1 MDKSGNSPNTEKLAA
16 TRHVE
21 ENNDEDAENRSLPGD
36 VQFEKTIANAQANL
50 HNAIEANRPS
60 LYGKGMIKLYAVCFL
75 VYFCSTLNGF
85 DGSLMGSINALP
97 EYLDYYNMDQGSA
110 GTGLVFSI
118 FNIGGMTGSLFIWIS
133 DYRGRKLA
141 MAIGCAGVI
150 VGTIVTATAKTTSTF
165 IGGRYLLSFF
175 SAIATNV
182 APMYCVEI
190 APPHIRGTVSGFYN
204 TLWYVGSLIAAFSIY
219 GCMIHF
225 EGSTLAFR
233 VPLWL
238 QMLCPGIVLLGLYF
252 IPESPRW
259 LVGKDR
265 VEQARQF
272 IIDYHCNG
280 DADHP
285 LVELELIEII
295 ESLKSVALASPKS
308 FFDIRDLFR
317 TRSDRYRLMLIVMF
331 AWFGQFSGNNVSSYY
346 LPTMLNSVGI
356 TSART
361 QVLMN
366 AIFALTG
373 WIFAS
378 MGPVLHDRV
387 GRRKMF
393 LCASLGI
400 SVCLAI
406 VAATTATFQKQ
417 EAQGIINHSVSSAS
431 IAFIFIFGAV
441 FSISFTSMQPIYPG
455 EVSSN
460 KMRAKAMMVLGIVSG
475 VASFVNQF
483 AAPVAMA
490 HIKYWFYVFFVFWDL
505 IEFTLIYFFFVETK
519 GRTLEELEL
528 VFQSENP
535 VKASLKGYDEFSV

>member
-1 MDKSGNSPNTEKLAA
+1 MDDNRVEKSGMTD
-16 TRHVE
+16 HVE
-21 ENNDEDAENRSLPGD
+21 HSSLNEKRLSSGEE
-36 VQFEKTIANAQANL
+36 VQFEKAIANTQANL
-50 HNAIEANRPS
+50 HLAIEEHKPATF
-60 LYGKGMIKLYAVCFL
+60 GKGMKKLYAVCVL
-75 VYFCSTLNGF
+75 VYFLSTLNGF

-150 VGTIVTATAKTTSTF
+150 IGTIVTATAKTTSTF

-190 APPHIRGTVSGFYN
+190 APPHIRGIVSGFYN

-233 VPLWL
+233 LPLWL
-238 QMLCPGIVLLGLYF
+238 QMLCPSIVLMGLYF

-285 LVELELIEII
+285 LVELELIEIT
-295 ESLKSVALASPKS
+295 ESLKAVALASPKS
-308 FFDIRDLFR
+308 FFDIRDLFM
-317 TRSDRYRLMLIVMF
+317 TRSDRYRLALIVMF
-331 AWFGQFSGNNVSSYY
+331 AWFGQFSGNNVASYY
-346 LPTMLNSVGI
+346 LPNMLSAVGI
-356 TSART
+356 TEPKT

-366 AIFALTG
+366 AIYAIVG
-373 WIFAS
+373 WVFAS
-378 MGPVLHDRV
+378 MGPFLHDHV

-393 LCASLGI
+393 LGATLGI
-400 SVCLAI
+400 MVCLSL
-406 VAATTATFQKQ
+406 VAATTATFQNQ
-417 EAQGIINHSVSSAS
+417 EAKGITNNHLSYAS
-431 IAFIFIFGAV
+431 IVFIYLFNVA
-441 FSISFTSMQPIYPG
+441 FSISYTAMQPIYPG

-490 HIKYWFYVFFVFWDL
+490 RIKYWFYVFFVFWDM
-505 IEFTLIYFFFVETK
+505 IEFALIYFFFVETK
-519 GRTLEELEL
+519 GRTLEELEV
-528 VFQSENP
+528 VFEAENP
-535 VKASLKGYDEFSV
+535 VKASLKSFDDISV